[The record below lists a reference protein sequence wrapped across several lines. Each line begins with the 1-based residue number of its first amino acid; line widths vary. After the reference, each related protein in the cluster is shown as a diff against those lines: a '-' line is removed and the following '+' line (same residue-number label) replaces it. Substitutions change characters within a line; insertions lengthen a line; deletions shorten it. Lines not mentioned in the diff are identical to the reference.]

1 MPEDNKLVPGQNGTN
16 GAVELIPASS
26 RLPAWDLSPREPHL
40 YDYLLIL
47 RKHQWLIL
55 SFLLAVVTI
64 VTITTFRMQ
73 SVYVATARIEI
84 DRENGSILPFQGMES
99 YDYMMDTENYI
110 ETQSKILTSETLAL
124 KTIRS
129 SGLGARPEYASPNG
143 PSEAVAVGSLENQ
156 KRPPELGAFLGS
168 LGVKRV
174 PNSRLMDVSFE
185 STDPQFAARIVNE
198 HIKNFEQQ
206 NIQARYDET
215 NQATSWLQGELD
227 ELKIKVQD
235 SEDRRIAYERKNQI
249 WTLDDKQSITTQ
261 RLADVNRAYTDAQQ
275 ERMKKEAFY
284 QFAKAG
290 DINEVPQLRD
300 NPVLQGLINKRE
312 TLAEDY
318 TEAVNQYGP
327 NFPRVQRLQ
336 AQLKDLDQLIQKENQ
351 NTLSRIEN
359 EYREAKQREIMMLQ
373 ALDDQKVE
381 ANQMAERLVEYNILK
396 REAEANKALYDGLM
410 TKLKEVSISSALQSS
425 NIRVVDPA
433 MIPAYPSRPAK
444 ARNIALAFIVGLVGG
459 IGLALLREYLDNTVK
474 TPDDIET
481 LARLPSLAVVPQF
494 GASNGNGSRKRL
506 LQGISTNGHDKRIE
520 LVAQHLPKSQMSE
533 AFRALRTSLLLSQP
547 GRPPQVILV
556 TSALPR
562 EGKTTA
568 AANLAVTLAQLGDKT
583 VLVDADLRKP
593 GVGRLL
599 NLGGGKY
606 AGFSSYLAGVSSLD
620 LVTIQHPSVPNL
632 SAIPTGPLPPNPAD
646 LLSSSKLAEAIA
658 ELRSKF
664 KFIVIDSPPIMAATD
679 AVILSVK
686 TDGVLLVVRS
696 GETPK
701 EAFTR
706 TRDLLISVKC
716 HILGVVLNAVDSS
729 APDYYYSYRYYPYS
743 YGYGPQEA
751 GEFPH
756 AHDHAHHDHA
766 HDANLAHEAEEESS
780 VSERSTRDRD
790 DDQVL

>member
-1 MPEDNKLVPGQNGTN
+1 MAEDNKLIPREN
-16 GAVELIPASS
+16 GANGSVELIHPGV

-64 VTITTFRMQ
+64 VTIATFRMQ
-73 SVYVATARIEI
+73 AVYVATARIEI

-99 YDYMMDTENYI
+99 YDYMMDLENYI

-124 KTIRS
+124 QTIRS

-143 PSEAVAVGSLENQ
+143 PSEALAIGSLENQ

-174 PNSRLMDVSFE
+174 ANSRLMDVTFE

-198 HIKNFEQQ
+198 HIKNFQDQ
-206 NIQARYDET
+206 NIKSRYDET
-215 NQATSWLQGELD
+215 TRATTWLHDELD
-227 ELKIKVQD
+227 DLKIKVQE
-235 SEDRRIAYERKNQI
+235 SEDKRIAYERKNQI
-249 WTLDDKQSITTQ
+249 WTLDDKQNITTQ
-261 RLADVNRAYTDAQQ
+261 RLSDINKSLTDAQE
-275 ERMKKEAFY
+275 ERMKKEALY

-290 DINEVPQLRD
+290 DVADVPQLRE
-300 NPVLQGLINKRE
+300 NPIFQGLMQKRQAASGE
-312 TLAEDY
+312 YLD
-318 TEAVNQYGP
+318 AVNQYGP
-327 NFPRVQRLQ
+327 NFPKVQRLQ
-336 AQLKDLDQLIQKENQ
+336 AQLKDLDQLIQKEQ
-351 NTLSRIEN
+351 VNTLNRIEID
-359 EYREAKQREIMMLQ
+359 YREAKQRETLLTQ
-373 ALDDQKVE
+373 ALDQQKVE
-381 ANQMAERLVEYNILK
+381 TNEMAERMVEYNILK

-410 TKLKEVSISSALQSS
+410 TKLKEVGISAALQSS

-444 ARNIALAFIVGLVGG
+444 ARNIALAFLVGLVGG
-459 IGLALLREYLDNTVK
+459 IGLALMREYLDNTVK

-494 GASNGNGSRKRL
+494 DGSSTNGSRKRL
-506 LQGISTNGHDKRIE
+506 LQGIASNGHEKRIE

-568 AANLAVTLAQLGDKT
+568 AANLAVTLAQLGDST

-599 NLGGGKY
+599 NMGNGKY

-620 LVTIQHPSVPNL
+620 LVTVPHPDIPNL
-632 SAIPTGPLPPNPAD
+632 AAIPTGPLPPNPAD
-646 LLSSSKLAEAIA
+646 LLSSHKLADAIA
-658 ELRSKF
+658 ELRTKF
-664 KFIVIDSPPIMAATD
+664 KFVVIDSPPIMAATD
-679 AVILSVK
+679 AVILSVQ

-743 YGYGPQEA
+743 EGYGPQEA
-751 GEFPH
+751 SDA
-756 AHDHAHHDHA
+756 AHGQDEHP
-766 HDANLAHEAEEESS
+766 EAVSKSS
-780 VSERSTRDRD
+780 LRHRD
-790 DDQVL
+790 DEHVL